1 MPHSHGTRVKARS
14 ILTKGNTVRGISYL
28 LQDYKVGD
36 KVVVNIDPREHNT
49 TPHRRF
55 HGKIG
60 VIEEV
65 GRRTLKVSVMIGDK
79 KKILQTRFNHIKLL
93 RGYSSNVTI
102 RNNTSRCHKQMTEI
116 IKKEIVTL
124 PHVKEILESVK
135 PDDMDQI
142 QRWTADYVKKFS
154 KVESQKAQ
162 RMTRQLIEQCDLT
175 EEEAVEIVNIMP
187 TSLEELRAFTF
198 GWKKLILTD
207 TLGKILNILKAEDTQ
222 S

>member
-1 MPHSHGTRVKARS
+1 
-14 ILTKGNTVRGISYL
+14 
-28 LQDYKVGD
+28 
-36 KVVVNIDPREHNT
+36 
-49 TPHRRF
+49 
-55 HGKIG
+55 
-60 VIEEV
+60 
-65 GRRTLKVSVMIGDK
+65 
-79 KKILQTRFNHIKLL
+79 
-93 RGYSSNVTI
+93 
-102 RNNTSRCHKQMTEI
+102 MTEI

-154 KVESQKAQ
+154 KVESKKAQ
-162 RMTRQLIEQCDLT
+162 RMTRQLIEQ
-175 EEEAVEIVNIMP
+175 EAVEIVNIMP